1 MGRAHGSA
9 NQPAFV
15 GVSVGATGTALA
27 QQHLRNIL
35 AYLDVPTLVQ
45 PEAFIQAK
53 EGSFDADGNIGAASH
68 PFLQELDELVRRLG
82 EATCLMRRRCAVAV
96 LRETGPPAESSQ

>member
-1 MGRAHGSA
+1 
-9 NQPAFV
+9 
-15 GVSVGATGTALA
+15 
-27 QQHLRNIL
+27 L
-35 AYLDVPTLVQ
+35 AYLDVPTLGQ

-82 EATCLMRRRCAVAV
+82 EATCLMRRRCAVAG

>member
-1 MGRAHGSA
+1 
-9 NQPAFV
+9 
-15 GVSVGATGTALA
+15 TGTALA

-82 EATCLMRRRCAVAV
+82 EATCLMRRRCAVAG
-96 LRETGPPAESSQ
+96 LRRNRAAGGELAIVAQRTGRRLATSRLPPES